1 MSENSSYVAVIIVG
15 FGNSS
20 DIRDCLTALA
30 LSPLSPSFDIFI
42 CENGSEEDFEKL
54 NNALVTA
61 DGPCNICPNR
71 QGPSL
76 YCSSDRFAEVECL
89 ALKGRS
95 TAVWIARATH
105 NLGYAGAIN
114 AWMTQLH
121 NVSDWDGLW
130 ILNPDTKPYPN
141 ALAALV
147 QRAATSNKG
156 MISST
161 IVTDRHRELVHC
173 RGLRW
178 DRFLARA
185 VSIGFHELAH
195 GRCDVDA
202 IEAAMDSP
210 SGASMYVT
218 RECAE
223 CVGPMDERFFL
234 YFEDLD
240 WGIRAK
246 RFGLGYAKGLHCAP

>member
-1 MSENSSYVAVIIVG
+1 MSENSSHVAVIIVG

-20 DIRDCLTALA
+20 DVRDCLTALA

-54 NNALVTA
+54 NNARVTA
-61 DGPCNICPNR
+61 DGPCNIFPNR

-89 ALKGRS
+89 TLKGRS

-130 ILNPDTKPYPN
+130 ILTLTLSRIQMPW
-141 ALAALV
+141 L
-147 QRAATSNKG
+147 S
-156 MISST
+156 
-161 IVTDRHRELVHC
+161 
-173 RGLRW
+173 
-178 DRFLARA
+178 
-185 VSIGFHELAH
+185 
-195 GRCDVDA
+195 
-202 IEAAMDSP
+202 
-210 SGASMYVT
+210 
-218 RECAE
+218 
-223 CVGPMDERFFL
+223 
-234 YFEDLD
+234 
-240 WGIRAK
+240 
-246 RFGLGYAKGLHCAP
+246 